1 MRKVLSVPTIQRL
14 GLKFDGP
21 SFIDNA
27 QYMEDVNQVWQRRS
41 VFAVEEWFRTPA
53 HTWFTTRTPGIIT
66 PSFRSL
72 LVRSVELTMAKKKAE
87 IPSVEENPLGFHR
100 RYQVIKHG
108 ETQEDPD
115 ATYIV
120 LRVDSNGDDRDHIE
134 FSRAAVRRYCEQVFR
149 RPPEHPLRKM
159 AEELWFLINQIEA
172 DEGEV

>member
-1 MRKVLSVPTIQRL
+1 MAGEVAELTAKESVMRKVLSVPTIQRL

-108 ETQEDPD
+108 RHKRIPMPPTLCFASI
-115 ATYIV
+115 ATATTAIT
-120 LRVDSNGDDRDHIE
+120 
-134 FSRAAVRRYCEQVFR
+134 
-149 RPPEHPLRKM
+149 
-159 AEELWFLINQIEA
+159 
-172 DEGEV
+172 